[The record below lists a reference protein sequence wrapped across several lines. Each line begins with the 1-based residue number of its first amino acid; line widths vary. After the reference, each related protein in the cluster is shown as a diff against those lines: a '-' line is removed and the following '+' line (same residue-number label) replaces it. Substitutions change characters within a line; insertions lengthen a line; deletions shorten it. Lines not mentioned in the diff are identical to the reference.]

1 MARQALKV
9 IPLGGL
15 GEIGKNMMVLEYDDD
30 IIVVDA
36 GVMFPVADQPGID
49 LIVPDASYL
58 RENRERV
65 RGIVI
70 THGHEDHTGALP
82 YIVTD
87 LDAPIYAPRLAEGL
101 ISVKLKEHGCLKG
114 TDLREAGPGD
124 RLDLGAFQVEMFR
137 VCHSIPD
144 AMGLAI
150 DTPLGTVVHTG
161 DFKFDHTP
169 VDGRASDFGKLAS
182 LGDAGVFLLLSD
194 STYAEL
200 PGYTPSEKEID
211 DTLDRVMAKAEGR
224 VIVSTFASLVSRVQQ
239 VVDAAVANNR
249 KVSVEGR
256 SMVETVKMAIRLGYL
271 DVPEGTIVSLEEI
284 LSLPHDRVAIVL
296 TGTQGEPSSALARL
310 ANRDHRRLEIVAGD
324 TVVISATPI
333 PGNQLLVQN
342 TIDNLFRQ
350 GANVLYEK
358 IEDVH
363 VHGHAS
369 QEELKMMIGLT
380 RPQYFVPVHGEYRH
394 LVLHG
399 QLAESLGVDPEDVFI
414 MEDGDV
420 LELTPDSGS
429 IAGRVQAGPVYVDG
443 LGAWGLDSTV
453 LKDRRDLAR
462 DGVVIVSLA
471 INKRTGEILS
481 APDVVTYGFVDGTD
495 LKPMIDATR
504 EVLGEALNGSKPT
517 AGSEPIKSSIK
528 HALSKYYLKSTKRRP
543 MILPIT
549 LEV

>member
-1 MARQALKV
+1 MKKQALKV

-36 GVMFPVADQPGID
+36 GVMFPAAEQPGID
-49 LIVPDASYL
+49 LIIPDASYL
-58 RENRERV
+58 MENREKV

-82 YIVTD
+82 YIVTE

-114 TDLREAGPGD
+114 TDLQEAGPGE
-124 RLDLGAFQVEMFR
+124 RLDLGAFQVSMFR

-150 DTPLGTVVHTG
+150 DTPVGTVVHTG

-169 VDGRASDFGKLAS
+169 VDGRASDFAKLAS
-182 LGDAGVFLLLSD
+182 LGDEGVLLLMSD

-200 PGYTPSEKEID
+200 PGYTPSEKKID
-211 DTLDRVMAKAEGR
+211 DALDRIMAKAEGR

-239 VVDAAVANNR
+239 VVDAAVAHNR
-249 KVSVEGR
+249 KVCVEGR

-271 DVPEGTIVSLEEI
+271 DVPEGAIVSQEEI

-310 ANRDHRRLEIVAGD
+310 ANKDHRRLEIVAGD

-358 IEDVH
+358 IQDVH

-380 RPQYFVPVHGEYRH
+380 RPRFFVPVHGEYRH

-399 QLAESLGVDPEDVFI
+399 QLAESLGVESDDIFI
-414 MEDGDV
+414 LEDGDV
-420 LELTPDSGS
+420 LELTPDRGR

-443 LGAWGLDSTV
+443 LGAWGMDSTV
-453 LKDRRDLAR
+453 LRDRRDLAR

-471 INKRTGEILS
+471 IDKRTGKVVS
-481 APDVVTYGFVDGTD
+481 APDIVTHGFVDGAD
-495 LKPMIDATR
+495 LKPMIDATQ
-504 EVLGEALNGSKPT
+504 EVLGEALNGSKPA
-517 AGSEPIKSSIK
+517 AGSEPIKASIK
-528 HALSKYYLKSTKRRP
+528 NALSKYYLKRTRRRP

>member
-1 MARQALKV
+1 M

-15 GEIGKNMMVLEYDDD
+15 GEIGRNMMVLEYGDD

-36 GVMFPVADQPGID
+36 GVMFPAAEQPGID
-49 LIVPDASYL
+49 LIIPDISYL
-58 RENRERV
+58 KENSWKV

-82 YIVTD
+82 YIVTE

-114 TDLREAGPGD
+114 TELREAGPGE

-150 DTPLGTVVHTG
+150 DTPLGTVIHTG

-169 VDGRASDFGKLAS
+169 VDGRASDFAKLAS
-182 LGDAGVFLLLSD
+182 LGDEGVLLLLSD
-194 STYAEL
+194 STYVEL

-211 DTLDRVMAKAEGR
+211 DTLDRIMAKAEGR

-239 VVDAAVANNR
+239 VVDAAVAHNR
-249 KVSVEGR
+249 KVCVEGR
-256 SMVETVKMAIRLGYL
+256 SMVETVKMAIKLGYL
-271 DVPEGTIVSLEEI
+271 DAPEGAIVSLEEI
-284 LSLPHDRVAIVL
+284 LSLPHERVAIVL

-310 ANRDHRRLEIVAGD
+310 ANKDHRRLEIVAGD

-333 PGNQLLVQN
+333 PGNQLLIQN

-350 GANVLYEK
+350 GAHVLYEK
-358 IEDVH
+358 IETVH

-380 RPQYFVPVHGEYRH
+380 RPKYFIPIHGEYRH

-399 QLAESLGVDPEDVFI
+399 QLAESLGVEPDNVFV

-420 LELTPDSGS
+420 LELTPEYGRLTQ
-429 IAGRVQAGPVYVDG
+429 RVQAGPIYVDG
-443 LGAWGLDSTV
+443 LGTWGLDSSV
-453 LKDRRDLAR
+453 LRDRRALAK
-462 DGVVIVSLA
+462 DGVVVVSIA
-471 INKRTGEILS
+471 IDRKTGKVIS
-481 APDVVTYGFVDGTD
+481 APDVVTHGFVDGAD
-495 LKPMIDATR
+495 LKPMIDATQ
-504 EVLGEALNGSKPT
+504 EILGEALNGSRPATGAESIK
-517 AGSEPIKSSIK
+517 ASIKS
-528 HALSKYYLKSTKRRP
+528 ALSKYYLKRTKRRP

-549 LEV
+549 VEV